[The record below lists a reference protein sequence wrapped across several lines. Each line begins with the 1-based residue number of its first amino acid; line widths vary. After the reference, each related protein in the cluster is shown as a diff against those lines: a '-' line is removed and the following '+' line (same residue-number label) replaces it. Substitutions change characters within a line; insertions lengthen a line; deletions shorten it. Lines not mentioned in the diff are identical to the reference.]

1 MVRAIDVRKSSRSRA
16 SKKEIEKNQKP
27 KIEPRHI
34 VIQRKKV
41 VTSKKQEKQEHKIK
55 L

>member
-1 MVRAIDVRKSSRSRA
+1 MVRAVDVRKSSRSRA
-16 SKKEIEKNQKP
+16 SKKEIEKNEKP

-41 VTSKKQEKQEHKIK
+41 VKKQEKQEHKIK